1 MTYLALS
8 NLRAFY
14 GRAEALH
21 GVDLV
26 VGRGEIVAL
35 LGANGAGKTT
45 TLRAISGLVR
55 TTGRITLGDVSLD
68 GLRPHQ
74 VARAGVAHVPEGH
87 GTLVKLSVRDN
98 MILGAYGRSR
108 REVRRQLDAVLG
120 MLPRLRDKMSRVAGT
135 LSGGEQQ
142 MLAVGRAL
150 MREPK
155 VLLLDEPSF
164 GLSPVAT
171 REVYEI
177 VRDAVTSRGITVLL
191 AEQDIGY
198 AMELAERAYV
208 VRDGY
213 AYALS
218 SLALTSREILEGYL

>member
-1 MTYLALS
+1 
-8 NLRAFY
+8 
-14 GRAEALH
+14 
-21 GVDLV
+21 
-26 VGRGEIVAL
+26 
-35 LGANGAGKTT
+35 
-45 TLRAISGLVR
+45 
-55 TTGRITLGDVSLD
+55 
-68 GLRPHQ
+68 
-74 VARAGVAHVPEGH
+74 
-87 GTLVKLSVRDN
+87 
-98 MILGAYGRSR
+98 
-108 REVRRQLDAVLG
+108 
-120 MLPRLRDKMSRVAGT
+120 
-135 LSGGEQQ
+135 